1 MESPHTSTV
10 TAKAAVIGGRS
21 PYRHQGARRLTPQRM
36 SGFFVRANHLLTG
49 EACGRLRGGR
59 YLDGGTSY
67 PAAPRPPAVG
77 SGRGAPKNS
86 SRSSD
91 MHKASPAAVGVLA
104 NLASRMLAAGLSEK
118 DAAALAADLGLHAQ
132 SVLTSVVD
140 ALASHSP
147 IFDRAA
153 VSRSVMT
160 ALDLLE
166 AQAVLLDSREEC
178 K

>member
-1 MESPHTSTV
+1 
-10 TAKAAVIGGRS
+10 
-21 PYRHQGARRLTPQRM
+21 
-36 SGFFVRANHLLTG
+36 
-49 EACGRLRGGR
+49 
-59 YLDGGTSY
+59 
-67 PAAPRPPAVG
+67 
-77 SGRGAPKNS
+77 
-86 SRSSD
+86 
-91 MHKASPAAVGVLA
+91 MHKASPAAVGVL
-104 NLASRMLAAGLSEK
+104 SRMLAAGLSEK

>member
-1 MESPHTSTV
+1 
-10 TAKAAVIGGRS
+10 
-21 PYRHQGARRLTPQRM
+21 
-36 SGFFVRANHLLTG
+36 
-49 EACGRLRGGR
+49 
-59 YLDGGTSY
+59 
-67 PAAPRPPAVG
+67 
-77 SGRGAPKNS
+77 
-86 SRSSD
+86 
-91 MHKASPAAVGVLA
+91 MHEASPAAVGVLA